1 MAPKRG
7 ISFDEEEGRKEG
19 EEEGSGE
26 PATLP
31 SLRGRRSGQIVID
44 SVDVM
49 RFVPR
54 DASLNSLRY
63 STPFLTDF
71 RLSLSFAFQILLSA
85 DYETPKDLVNRLPLL
100 TEVDE
105 DDLEGEDDDYDVDDD
120 DDDYESTAH
129 GAGSSS
135 PNISLLTGVTSLA
148 SIDGAVRRSQ
158 MRAGMRGRRGRG
170 ARSMTATTTTT
181 SRTTLSS
188 DVSLKSG
195 DKRELFLEVSYSDP
209 RDSKLYTEPGAD
221 PAADSLVYKLYVGGK
236 FGRGGEHYYYCR
248 PYGHVYQSIEVKGE
262 AAPSKSGEAEDEKQ
276 GRGGDR
282 RGSRSRARGEAPSPR
297 P

>member
-1 MAPKRG
+1 M
-7 ISFDEEEGRKEG
+7 
-19 EEEGSGE
+19 
-26 PATLP
+26 
-31 SLRGRRSGQIVID
+31 
-44 SVDVM
+44 
-49 RFVPR
+49 
-54 DASLNSLRY
+54 
-63 STPFLTDF
+63 
-71 RLSLSFAFQILLSA
+71 LSA

-105 DDLEGEDDDYDVDDD
+105 DDLEGEDGVYEDDEDDD
-120 DDDYESTAH
+120 GSTANGG

-170 ARSMTATTTTT
+170 NAVRSATATTASGTTAA
-181 SRTTLSS
+181 TTLSS
-188 DVSLKSG
+188 GVSLRSG

-221 PAADSLVYKLYVGGK
+221 PAADGLIYKLYVGGQ
-236 FGRGGEHYYYCR
+236 FGGGGEHYYYCR

-262 AAPSKSGEAEDEKQ
+262 AAAPGKSGE
-276 GRGGDR
+276 G
-282 RGSRSRARGEAPSPR
+282 
-297 P
+297 

>member
-1 MAPKRG
+1 M
-7 ISFDEEEGRKEG
+7 
-19 EEEGSGE
+19 
-26 PATLP
+26 
-31 SLRGRRSGQIVID
+31 
-44 SVDVM
+44 
-49 RFVPR
+49 
-54 DASLNSLRY
+54 
-63 STPFLTDF
+63 
-71 RLSLSFAFQILLSA
+71 LSA

-105 DDLEGEDDDYDVDDD
+105 DDLEEDEGDDDVYDDD
-120 DDDYESTAH
+120 DDDDESTAR

-170 ARSMTATTTTT
+170 ARSMTATTTSGTT
-181 SRTTLSS
+181 AGTTLSS

-195 DKRELFLEVSYSDP
+195 DNKRELFLEVSYSDP

-221 PAADSLVYKLYVGGK
+221 PAADSLIYKLYVGGK

-262 AAPSKSGEAEDEKQ
+262 AALSKPGEDE
-276 GRGGDR
+276 GYAL
-282 RGSRSRARGEAPSPR
+282 GSGLEWR
-297 P
+297 

>member
-1 MAPKRG
+1 MSTVR
-7 ISFDEEEGRKEG
+7 S
-19 EEEGSGE
+19 
-26 PATLP
+26 
-31 SLRGRRSGQIVID
+31 SLRCSG
-44 SVDVM
+44 S
-49 RFVPR
+49 
-54 DASLNSLRY
+54 A
-63 STPFLTDF
+63 PFSTDF
-71 RLSLSFAFQILLSA
+71 RISLSLALQILLSA

-105 DDLEGEDDDYDVDDD
+105 DDLEEGEGDDHEYDDDEEDEDD
-120 DDDYESTAH
+120 ESTAR

-170 ARSMTATTTTT
+170 ARSMTATTTTSGAT
-181 SRTTLSS
+181 TATTLSS

-221 PAADSLVYKLYVGGK
+221 PAADSLIYKLYVGGK
-236 FGRGGEHYYYCR
+236 FGGGGEHYYYCR

-262 AAPSKSGEAEDEKQ
+262 AAAANKSGERKDED
-276 GRGGDR
+276 GGLRPPTTR
-282 RGSRSRARGEAPSPR
+282 RGLEWR
-297 P
+297 

>member
-1 MAPKRG
+1 M
-7 ISFDEEEGRKEG
+7 
-19 EEEGSGE
+19 
-26 PATLP
+26 
-31 SLRGRRSGQIVID
+31 
-44 SVDVM
+44 
-49 RFVPR
+49 
-54 DASLNSLRY
+54 
-63 STPFLTDF
+63 
-71 RLSLSFAFQILLSA
+71 LSA

-105 DDLEGEDDDYDVDDD
+105 DDLEEGEGDDHEYDDD
-120 DDDYESTAH
+120 DEEEDEDDESTAR

-170 ARSMTATTTTT
+170 ARSMTATTTTSGAT
-181 SRTTLSS
+181 TATTLSS

-221 PAADSLVYKLYVGGK
+221 PAADGLIYKLYVGGK
-236 FGRGGEHYYYCR
+236 FGGVR
-248 PYGHVYQSIEVKGE
+248 V
-262 AAPSKSGEAEDEKQ
+262 
-276 GRGGDR
+276 GRR
-282 RGSRSRARGEAPSPR
+282 ESMFTKVQQL
-297 P
+297 